1 MSTKVASTVSTTE
14 PKLVK
19 KVKATAKAAPAAEPE
34 PVVVHVK
41 EVEVPAAVPEV
52 ETANEEPAAPRKKL
66 TVAKGSVT
74 VTAKRV
80 APVKKGTKAAP
91 KSPRVAS
98 KSPKASPKSPA
109 RKTPTKKTA
118 SKSPARSPT
127 ASKKTVAK
135 PAAKKVGGARVA
147 AKGKAKVVAKATK
160 RRPVNVKPAPIDF
173 SGIGI
178 GPAKVKKVLMHHAF
192 NPKEHAV
199 RQDILKAENRPVKPK
214 PTAEV
219 PDPAMPDQGPQV
231 SVDKLPK
238 ATLEVV
244 RAAERAHHQA
254 LNSDYEHHVV
264 SQMSDADKKA
274 YQDARKK
281 AAESDEFDLRA
292 FNISRNKK
300 FYAGFDAWCKE
311 NDSYALGRIVK
322 DKKGVERERFNQWSR
337 AMALVNKS
345 CLRLSNGVRD
355 ILACYLDNLVSQ
367 YARNGIVNCVA
378 EDHSNLQLRHALT
391 PSDGFDERVPMDA
404 FARTLDGYQLA
415 LNWIESCRQTREEIR
430 DTRKRIKA
438 GEIEGDSVSADL
450 PEYPDPKYDENFE
463 GYVVEICRSV
473 RMQMAE
479 SQKTA
484 ADKEKYHNIK
494 VSENFKRF
502 CSIIIY
508 ESILRIGS
516 HLKEVVE
523 LKDVKTVN
531 EDIMYHTLKQVSNI
545 CGIPFDPIRVD
556 MKNRLEKFR
565 AWCLERRDAR
575 RAKRKEAAD
584 AADEDDE
591 DEEAEEEAE
600 EETADA
606 AEEDDVV
613 AGDGDEEVDEE
624 TAEADGDE
632 EVDEETAEAE
642 GDEEAEEEV
651 DVEYE

>member
-1 MSTKVASTVSTTE
+1 MSTKVVATVPATE
-14 PKLVK
+14 PKPVK
-19 KVKATAKAAPAAEPE
+19 KVKTTTKVAPVAEPE
-34 PVVVHVK
+34 PVVVQTL
-41 EVEVPAAVPEV
+41 EVEVPEV
-52 ETANEEPAAPRKKL
+52 EAPVEEPAAPRKKL

-74 VTAKRV
+74 VTARKATSPR
-80 APVKKGTKAAP
+80 KSTKASP
-91 KSPRVAS
+91 RSPRVAS
-98 KSPKASPKSPA
+98 KSPKAPPKTAST
-109 RKTPTKKTA
+109 RKTPAKKTT
-118 SKSPARSPT
+118 SKSPVQSPT
-127 ASKKTVAK
+127 SSKKTTTK

-147 AKGKAKVVAKATK
+147 TKGKAKVAAKATK

-192 NPKEHAV
+192 NEKEHEV
-199 RQDILKAENRPVKPK
+199 RQNILKAENRPVKPK

-219 PDPAMPDQGPQV
+219 PDPAMPEQGPQV
-231 SVDKLPK
+231 SIDKLPK
-238 ATLEVV
+238 ATLDVI
-244 RAAERAHHQA
+244 RAAERAHQQA
-254 LNSDYEHHVV
+254 LNSEYEHHVV

-274 YQDARKK
+274 YQEARKK
-281 AAESDEFDLRA
+281 ASESADFDLRS
-292 FNISRNKK
+292 FNVARNKK

-311 NDSYALGRIVK
+311 NDSYALGRVVK

-355 ILACYLDNLVSQ
+355 ILACYLDNLVIQ

-430 DTRKRIKA
+430 DTRRRIKA

-450 PEYPDPKYDENFE
+450 PDYPDPAYDENFE
-463 GYVVEICRSV
+463 GYVVDTCRSV

-484 ADKEKYHNIK
+484 AEKEKYHNIK

-508 ESILRIGS
+508 ESVLRIGA
-516 HLKEVVE
+516 HLKEVVK

-531 EDIMYHTLKQVSNI
+531 AEIMHHTLKQVSNL
-545 CGIPFDPIRVD
+545 CGIPFDPIKRD
-556 MKNRLEKFR
+556 MTTRLDKFR

-584 AADEDDE
+584 ADAVDEDDE
-591 DEEAEEEAE
+591 EEEEDDVEDEPVNA
-600 EETADA
+600 ADD
-606 AEEDDVV
+606 DDVV
-613 AGDGDEEVDEE
+613 AGDGDEE
-624 TAEADGDE
+624 
-632 EVDEETAEAE
+632 EVDEEDEE
-642 GDEEAEEEV
+642 EEAEEEV